1 MEIKFY
7 PINEEQLYAVNLKLH
22 VTELM
27 ALHYDNLELF
37 KKVLVERIIK
47 ESTAEAEKI
56 LKKKLPEND

>member
-7 PINEEQLYAVNLKLH
+7 PINDEQLYAVNLKLH

-37 KKVLVERIIK
+37 KKVLVERILK
-47 ESTAEAEKI
+47 ESTAEAEK
-56 LKKKLPEND
+56 LLNKKIQKND

>member
-7 PINEEQLYAVNLKLH
+7 PINDEQLYAVNLKLH

-37 KKVLVERIIK
+37 KKALVERILK
-47 ESTAEAEKI
+47 ESASEAEK
-56 LKKKLPEND
+56 LLNKKLQKND